1 MGLFGPK
8 GDAQGEAQ
16 GSQPKGLYKQRRGAP
31 KNPICFYCSR
41 ERRCRYSTRRYST
54 HAREQYCATVLLVSS
69 ATPPVRQARGRIRGP
84 SSPDRDA
91 STRTCGYLGGAASA
105 AQGRAARE
113 EVLATALPASIC
125 TTLTRYRS
133 SATARLVVIP

>member
-1 MGLFGPK
+1 MRPK
-8 GDAQGEAQ
+8 AANLRGYINRGGGHLRTLSVFIVRVNVDA
-16 GSQPKGLYKQRRGAP
+16 
-31 KNPICFYCSR
+31 
-41 ERRCRYSTRRYST
+41 
-54 HAREQYCATVLLVSS
+54 ATVLLVSS

-125 TTLTRYRS
+125 TTPTRYRS